1 MERDYQA
8 ILKQMTLEEKASLCS
23 GLTFWKTKPIERLD
37 VPSVWMSDGPHG
49 IRKEKQNAGTNVMK
63 PAETATCFPPAVTT
77 ASSWDTDLIEEV
89 GSAIAE
95 EAKALK
101 VSTVLGPGVNIKR
114 SPLCGRNFEYFSE
127 DPFLAGRM
135 GASFVHGVQKN
146 GIGVSVKHFCAN
158 NQEYLRMSIDTLVD
172 ERALREIYLSAFEH
186 IVKTEQPSTIM
197 SSYNCLEGKHL
208 TDHKRMLNDILRDEW
223 GYEGIVVSDWGA
235 MNDRVESIKAGN
247 DLEMPGNKGMNDRHI
262 IKAVQDGTLDEADL
276 DKVVLRML
284 KFADKCKAS
293 ETDDAPQNLE
303 AHHSLARRAAEGGA
317 VLLKNDNNALPIN
330 KDQSVAVIGALAKNL
345 RYQGSGSSH
354 INPPKTVSF
363 LEAMDNAGQKYEY
376 AEGYSLKGDGYK
388 EKLIKEA
395 VKVAKGKD
403 VVLVFIG
410 LTDAYES
417 EGFDRKHINLPES
430 HNILMEELAKVNE
443 NLIVVTACG
452 SPIKVSKWVDKAKA
466 ILNVYLGGQAGGE
479 ATYNLVYGL
488 VNPSGKLAETFP
500 YRNHDNIVSRYFPMG
515 PRTVEYRESIYV
527 GYRYFDTANKQVQ
540 FPFGHG
546 LSYTTF
552 EYSDLA
558 LSSDAINENDGL
570 TVTLKVKNTGDR
582 AGAEVVQLYVQDVES
597 TIFRPVKELKGF
609 KKVFLEAGEETT
621 VTFTLDS
628 RSFAYYNVLIND
640 WHVES
645 GDFNILVGASSRDIR
660 LTGTVNVT
668 SANPDAPTPDYRE
681 KANYYYSTEA
691 EAEKKRIPAEQF
703 EYLYGKPLVENKPYE
718 RGEFTIDSSITQIS
732 CTGFGKFLYNLLV
745 FGSQFVAI
753 GTENPDMITQSVKDM
768 PLRSFSGFT
777 GGLVSQMSVDG
788 IVDMCNGTKGGF
800 KKFCRGFKKK
810 NR

>member
-284 KFADKCKAS
+284 K
-293 ETDDAPQNLE
+293 
-303 AHHSLARRAAEGGA
+303 
-317 VLLKNDNNALPIN
+317 
-330 KDQSVAVIGALAKNL
+330 
-345 RYQGSGSSH
+345 
-354 INPPKTVSF
+354 
-363 LEAMDNAGQKYEY
+363 
-376 AEGYSLKGDGYK
+376 
-388 EKLIKEA
+388 
-395 VKVAKGKD
+395 
-403 VVLVFIG
+403 
-410 LTDAYES
+410 
-417 EGFDRKHINLPES
+417 
-430 HNILMEELAKVNE
+430 
-443 NLIVVTACG
+443 
-452 SPIKVSKWVDKAKA
+452 
-466 ILNVYLGGQAGGE
+466 
-479 ATYNLVYGL
+479 
-488 VNPSGKLAETFP
+488 
-500 YRNHDNIVSRYFPMG
+500 
-515 PRTVEYRESIYV
+515 
-527 GYRYFDTANKQVQ
+527 
-540 FPFGHG
+540 
-546 LSYTTF
+546 
-552 EYSDLA
+552 
-558 LSSDAINENDGL
+558 
-570 TVTLKVKNTGDR
+570 
-582 AGAEVVQLYVQDVES
+582 
-597 TIFRPVKELKGF
+597 
-609 KKVFLEAGEETT
+609 
-621 VTFTLDS
+621 
-628 RSFAYYNVLIND
+628 
-640 WHVES
+640 
-645 GDFNILVGASSRDIR
+645 
-660 LTGTVNVT
+660 
-668 SANPDAPTPDYRE
+668 
-681 KANYYYSTEA
+681 
-691 EAEKKRIPAEQF
+691 
-703 EYLYGKPLVENKPYE
+703 
-718 RGEFTIDSSITQIS
+718 
-732 CTGFGKFLYNLLV
+732 
-745 FGSQFVAI
+745 
-753 GTENPDMITQSVKDM
+753 
-768 PLRSFSGFT
+768 
-777 GGLVSQMSVDG
+777 
-788 IVDMCNGTKGGF
+788 
-800 KKFCRGFKKK
+800 
-810 NR
+810 